1 MPIALVS
8 ILPILDTQEYKVHLA
23 YGREG
28 SRPLDVFVRDRSE
41 WELWN
46 RWKYGRDRFNLP
58 YNFSLIHFY
67 HEPNIWW
74 FGGKYKV
81 ISRLPETYSHSYEV
95 ELDQRSAELIGRLK
109 IHLKRSGRNDSI
121 RLENVY
127 SEMVV
132 SELLRE
138 PYSGERFPGYENI
151 NHDFSILETVFRSN
165 RDNWKTALEN
175 VKGVYLIVDKQNGK
189 KYVGSAYGDSGI
201 WARWESYMGTG
212 HGGNDELTKLIQER
226 GIEYARKNFRLSLL
240 EYRPARTVDRVIIE
254 RENYWK
260 EALLSRGEFGY
271 NRN

>member
-1 MPIALVS
+1 
-8 ILPILDTQEYKVHLA
+8 
-23 YGREG
+23 
-28 SRPLDVFVRDRSE
+28 
-41 WELWN
+41 
-46 RWKYGRDRFNLP
+46 
-58 YNFSLIHFY
+58 
-67 HEPNIWW
+67 
-74 FGGKYKV
+74 
-81 ISRLPETYSHSYEV
+81 LPETYSHSYEV

-151 NHDFSILETVFRSN
+151 NHDFSILATVFRSN

-240 EYRPARTVDRVIIE
+240 EYRPARTDDRVIIE